1 MGGRPNRFCLGP
13 QSKIVSW
20 IFGIAAL
27 LALTG
32 TAYAAAEIRIEPT
45 ALYFGAAAPSSG
57 ASADSGVSARPQD
70 VSEGLPAPGI
80 RPEVVG
86 ALRQKARDQ
95 REVRV
100 LVRLAAPFTPEGR
113 QSSAQAV
120 RDQRLAIDRTQDT
133 VLRKLEKERVKL
145 HARFEYIPFLALEVD
160 AKALDLLASLP
171 EVSGIEEDRFDKPS
185 LVSSTAVIGSG
196 VAWASG
202 WTGDGQVIAVLD
214 TGVDKTHPF
223 FSSGPQNKVVSE
235 ACYSSN
241 VINNTTSV
249 CPGGVSESIAPGSG
263 APCHDS
269 YGDCIHGTHVAGIA
283 TGNNGVGPGYGVA
296 RGADLIAIQV
306 FSQGCSGSCI
316 GSWVSDQIKG
326 LERVYQLAGE
336 FDIASV
342 NMSLGGGLY
351 STRAACDGDNVARK
365 AAIDNLRSI
374 DVATVASS
382 GNDEYTGYISA
393 PACISSAISVGAT
406 NDADEVAY
414 FSNVATFLDLMA
426 PGVSVNSS
434 VPGGGLTN
442 LDGTSMAAPHVAGAW
457 AVLRQANP
465 TATVSD
471 LLALL
476 RETATSVS
484 GFGVQDMRRIHLGR
498 AAVSSPRSSRTFT
511 IHNDGD
517 AVLAV
522 LSLQLDAP
530 ASWVRWSPEA
540 PFDIPPG
547 TARTVRVSVDF
558 AGAPAGASSRQ
569 LLVGSNDADES
580 PYPGGVFLYVDK
592 QPCHLL
598 TRTHTGSGGNP
609 VPSPASSSGCPPGQ
623 FHAGTVVQLTAVP
636 GPGSAFVSW
645 SGTSNDGSTATTN
658 SLTMPA
664 APHTVSAAYQALCYP
679 LTRAHTGSG
688 ADPVGSP
695 ANSPGCPAS
704 QYHYGERI
712 ELTASPALY
721 WRVGS
726 WTNASTPGIR
736 SLTNSVTMPAN
747 PLTVTVFYLQGL
759 PGVLVV
765 DGSFGDSDISDYTQA
780 VQATGRVFDLW
791 SVQASGNPDAATLAS
806 YPRVVW
812 FPGTYGTLSTAQEQ
826 VVSTYLNGGGSLF
839 LSAPEYSYY
848 SYNPLPF
855 LQGYL
860 GVGYTDRY
868 TFYYS
873 VTGNGPTFG
882 GLGPYDLY
890 NSGSGDLAPGA
901 GAQVIF
907 RYEDD
912 YYSGDSGN
920 AGISKVG
927 SGYRTIFLGFP
938 FDSLPA
944 ATDRNAVMSEALDFL
959 GTVFEDVPRS
969 HWAKKWVEALY
980 RNGVTQGCGLVPRMY
995 CPDTSVTR
1003 DQMAIFL
1010 LKAKEGNAYTPPA
1023 CSTAPFNDVAADSP
1037 FCPWI
1042 KEIANRGITSGC
1054 GNGNYCPSLAVSRD
1068 QMAFFLLKTLEG
1080 PGYTL
1085 PACTETPFPDV
1096 AVGSFF
1102 CPWIK
1107 ELAQRGLTTGCGSGN
1122 YCPGQA
1128 VNRAQIATFLVRTFG
1143 LPLF

>member
-1 MGGRPNRFCLGP
+1 MGGRPNCFCFRP
-13 QSKIVSW
+13 QSKLVSW
-20 IFGIAAL
+20 IFGIAAF

-45 ALYFGAAAPSSG
+45 ALYFGATGPSSG
-57 ASADSGVSARPQD
+57 ASVDPGASARPQD

-80 RPEVVG
+80 RPEVLG
-86 ALRQKARDQ
+86 ALREKTREQ

-113 QSSAQAV
+113 QSNPQAV
-120 RDQRLAIDRTQDT
+120 RDQRLAIDRVQDS
-133 VLRKLEKERVKL
+133 VLRKLEKERAKL
-145 HARFEYIPFLALEVD
+145 HARFEHIPFLALEVD
-160 AKALDLLASLP
+160 ARALDLLASLP
-171 EVSGIEEDRFDKPS
+171 EVNGIEEDRFDKPT

-249 CPGGVSESIAPGSG
+249 CPGGVPESTAPGSG
-263 APCHDS
+263 APCDDT
-269 YGDCIHGTHVAGIA
+269 YGDCVHGTHVAGIA
-283 TGNNGVGPGYGVA
+283 VGNDGTGPGYGVA
-296 RGADLIAIQV
+296 RGADLIAVQV
-306 FSQGCSGSCI
+306 FSLGCGGSCL
-316 GSWVSDQIKG
+316 GAWVSDQIKG
-326 LERVYQLAGE
+326 LERVYNLAGQ
-336 FDIASV
+336 FDIAAV

-351 STRAACDGDNVARK
+351 FSRAACDGDNVARK

-374 DVATVASS
+374 DVATVVSA
-382 GNDEYTGYISA
+382 GNDGYTGYISA

-406 NDADEVAY
+406 TDADEVAY
-414 FSNVATFLDLMA
+414 FSNIATFLDLLA
-426 PGVSVNSS
+426 PGVSVSSS
-434 VPGGGLTN
+434 VPGGGLDN
-442 LDGTSMAAPHVAGAW
+442 FDGTSMAAPHVAGSW

-476 RETATSVS
+476 RETATPVS

-498 AAVSSPRSSRTFT
+498 AAVSGPLTSQTFT

-522 LSLQLDAP
+522 LSMQLDAP

-540 PFDIPPG
+540 PFDVPPG
-547 TARTVRVSVDF
+547 GTKTVRVSVDF
-558 AGAPAGASSRQ
+558 DGAPAGASTRQ
-569 LLVGSNDADES
+569 LLVGSDDGDEN

-592 QPCHLL
+592 QPCYLL
-598 TRTHTGSGGNP
+598 TRTRIGSGSNP

-623 FHAGTVVQLTAVP
+623 FHAGSVVQLSAIP

-645 SGTSNDGSTATTN
+645 TGTSNDGSTAPAN

-679 LTRAHTGSG
+679 LTLTHTGSG
-688 ADPVGSP
+688 ADPVASP
-695 ANSPGCPAS
+695 ASSPGCPAG
-704 QYHYGERI
+704 QYHYAERI
-712 ELTASPALY
+712 DLTAAPALY

-726 WTNASTPGIR
+726 WTSASTAGIR
-736 SLTNSVTMPAN
+736 SLTNSVTMPASA
-747 PLTVTVFYLQGL
+747 LTVTVHYLQGL

-765 DGSFGDSDISDYTQA
+765 DASFGDSDISDYTQA
-780 VQATGRVFDLW
+780 VQASGRVFDLW
-791 SVQASGNPDAATLAS
+791 SVQASGNPSAATLAA

-812 FPGTYGTLSTAQEQ
+812 FPGTYGVLSAAQEQ
-826 VVSTYLNGGGSLF
+826 AVSTYLDGGGSLF

-848 SYNPLPF
+848 SYTPLQF
-855 LQGYL
+855 LQDYL
-860 GVGYTDRY
+860 GVGYADRY
-868 TFYYS
+868 DYYYT
-873 VTGNGPTFG
+873 VMGQGPLFG
-882 GLGPYDLY
+882 ALGPYDLY
-890 NSGSGDLAPGA
+890 TSGSGDLSPAA

-912 YYSGDSGN
+912 YYGSSGN
-920 AGISKVG
+920 AGVSKVG
-927 SGYRTIFLGFP
+927 SGYRTVFLGFP
-938 FDSLPA
+938 FDGLSTT
-944 ATDRNAVMSEALDFL
+944 TDQAAVMSESLDFL
-959 GTVFEDVPRS
+959 GTVFEDVPRG
-969 HWAKKWVEALY
+969 HWAKKWVESLY
-980 RNGVTQGCGLVPRMY
+980 RNGVTQGCGLAPRLF
-995 CPDTSVTR
+995 CAESSVTR

-1010 LKAKEGNAYTPPA
+1010 LRSKEGSAYAPPP
-1023 CSTAPFNDVAADSP
+1023 CTVAPFNDVPADSP

-1042 KEIANRGITSGC
+1042 QEIANRGITSGC
-1054 GNGNYCPSLAVSRD
+1054 GNGSFCPSSPVPRE